1 VSFLSRVARLGPGQ
15 QRIKGGTQFLSPFRQ
30 AILDLRRHLMVD
42 DPPDNAVALQLPE
55 LLYQHLLRD
64 RRYRPLKIGKTNHFP
79 PEKMEQNYQFPAALQ
94 KLESLLNT
102 AGGGIGV
109 CLFSLLEGEYLT
121 FLWVLAIS

>member
-1 VSFLSRVARLGPGQ
+1 
-15 QRIKGGTQFLSPFRQ
+15 
-30 AILDLRRHLMVD
+30 MVD
-42 DPPDNAVALQLPE
+42 DPPNNAVALQLPE

-64 RRYRPLKIGKTNHFP
+64 RQYRSLKIGKTNHFP

-102 AGGGIGV
+102 AGATLAAVIGV